1 MESEWLTRKCSFAH
15 SRNTARNKLSGAFA
29 AHFHNDHVTVPVRSF
44 RYGVRQPVRSTTGD
58 NVMKSLLLT
67 VSLLALATTAA
78 SAADMP
84 ARPYT
89 KAPPP
94 VVSPAYNW
102 SGFYIG
108 AMGGYAWAA
117 DGSDGSGGF
126 GGGTIGYN
134 FQFPGSQFVFGIEVD
149 AAGSGFKDSFT
160 EDVGGIVFTTE
171 SKINAFG
178 SVTGRAGFA
187 MDALLIYAKGGY
199 AWANSKVSL
208 SALGTTFSDSQTHD
222 GYTVGGGL
230 EYLFTPNWSV
240 KGEYM
245 YTSLG
250 GETYNL
256 GGLPLESSNIDFHS
270 IKVGVNYHF
279 R

>member
-1 MESEWLTRKCSFAH
+1 MF
-15 SRNTARNKLSGAFA
+15 N
-29 AHFHNDHVTVPVRSF
+29 F
-44 RYGVRQPVRSTTGD
+44 RGQ
-58 NVMKSLLLT
+58 NMKRLLLAG
-67 VSLLALATTAA
+67 VALSVATAA
-78 SAADMP
+78 SAADMQ

-89 KAPPP
+89 KAPPA

-108 AMGGYAWAA
+108 AMGGFGW
-117 DGSDGSGGF
+117 GSGDNEGTGGF

-134 FQFPGSQFVFGIEVD
+134 WQFPGSQFVFGVEVD
-149 AAGSGFKDSFT
+149 AAGASIKDSFT
-160 EDVGGIVFTTE
+160 EDQGGILVTQE
-171 SKINAFG
+171 SKINSFG

-187 MDALLIYAKGGY
+187 MDAALIYAKGGY
-199 AWANSKVSL
+199 AWANHKATISAP
-208 SALGTTFSDSQTHD
+208 ALGITSSDSQTHT
-222 GYTVGGGL
+222 GYTIGGGL
-230 EYLFTPNWSV
+230 EYLFTPSWSA
-240 KGEYM
+240 KAEYM

-256 GGLPLESSNIDFHS
+256 LGAPLNSSNLDFHT